1 MFGRSY
7 RVASVR
13 GVGIEMSPSWLL
25 VVALLAWTLADDI
38 FPARYE
44 SWSLTKAWVVGIGA
58 ALTLPLSVALH
69 ELSHASAA
77 TRRGITVPKVTL
89 MVFGGATQLSRQP
102 KSPREEFAIA
112 SAGVITSIS
121 IAFMASLLAFLS
133 RGGNGVAEGLF
144 VFLFL
149 ENAAI
154 ALFNCIPGF
163 PLDGGRFLRSVA
175 WKRTESFRRATRIAA
190 GAGEATGRIF
200 MLFGAVLLLTG
211 FFAQGLWVGVIGWF
225 LIGAAKAEMQT
236 LQLESILSRLKA
248 RDVMRPEWP
257 TVVPGASLQ
266 EIVDDHMLG
275 AGERMV
281 IVANDGAVL
290 GLLTV
295 SDIRK
300 TNRLEWAKTPAQQ
313 VMRPREKLHT
323 VQADAPAVETL
334 MVLARLQL
342 NQVPVLEGGRMVGL
356 ISRQELLDRVKLV
369 ETLAPDL
376 PLPEND

>member
-1 MFGRSY
+1 MFGRAY
-7 RVASVR
+7 RIASVR
-13 GVGIEMSPSWLL
+13 GVGIEMSPAWLL
-25 VVALLAWTLADDI
+25 IVALLAWTLADDI
-38 FPARYE
+38 FPAQYK
-44 SWSLTKAWVVGIGA
+44 SWSTATAWAVGLGA
-58 ALTLPLSVALH
+58 ALTLPFSVALH

-77 TRRGITVPKVTL
+77 IRRGITVPKVTL
-89 MVFGGATQLSRQP
+89 MVFGGATHLSRQP
-102 KSPREEFAIA
+102 KSPGEEFAIA
-112 SAGVITSIS
+112 SAGAVTSVG
-121 IAFMASLLAFLS
+121 IAFAASLIAFAA
-133 RGGNGVAEGLF
+133 RGRLEVVEGLF

-163 PLDGGRFLRSVA
+163 PLDGGRVLRSVA
-175 WKRTESFRRATRIAA
+175 WRRTRSFRRATRIAA
-190 GAGEATGRIF
+190 GAGESTGYV
-200 MLFGAVLLLTG
+200 LLASGVVLLLSG
-211 FFAQGLWVGVIGWF
+211 FFAPGLWIGLIGWF
-225 LIGAAKAEMQT
+225 LVGAAKAETQT
-236 LQLESILSRLKA
+236 LQLESILSRMKA
-248 RDVMRPEWP
+248 RDVMRDEWP

-281 IVANDGAVL
+281 VVANDGVVL

-313 VMRPREKLHT
+313 VMRPREKIIT
-323 VQADAPAVETL
+323 VQADAPAVET
-334 MVLARLQL
+334 MMILARLQL

-356 ISRQELLDRVKLV
+356 VSRQELLDRVKLV

-376 PLPEND
+376 PQTEEE